1 MLVSYTATSM
11 ALAIATGQSVVSV
24 ANLLSTVAFVF
35 MIVSSTVQ
43 FSRMGHEPPEM
54 LKSRNPT
61 SMEFRWILQ
70 KVCWGQHILICLI
83 WVSWCCGVEYSD
95 LSFEW
100 TRSGGL
106 EGWGWEGEWLLWRL
120 LCGSGREKIAWKVE
134 KPLRATFHSL
144 SLNFVKGKC
153 LWQRTWPAAP
163 YPPRP
168 LSQLSFSAAEPTSD
182 MLNWHLRRGRAEPTA
197 KIHVASDSGHAG
209 KTWSSPTLRSSRV
222 HVNPCGIPR

>member
-61 SMEFRWILQ
+61 SMDFRWILQ

-95 LSFEW
+95 LSFKGGWRVGGEKE
-100 TRSGGL
+100 SGSSDFFSVALAERKLPGKWGSHL
-106 EGWGWEGEWLLWRL
+106 ELHFILSPLTLWKANV
-120 LCGSGREKIAWKVE
+120 SGREHDLQ
-134 KPLRATFHSL
+134 PPTLQDHCPSCPSQL
-144 SLNFVKGKC
+144 QS
-153 LWQRTWPAAP
+153 
-163 YPPRP
+163 PPR
-168 LSQLSFSAAEPTSD
+168 T
-182 MLNWHLRRGRAEPTA
+182 
-197 KIHVASDSGHAG
+197 
-209 KTWSSPTLRSSRV
+209 
-222 HVNPCGIPR
+222 C